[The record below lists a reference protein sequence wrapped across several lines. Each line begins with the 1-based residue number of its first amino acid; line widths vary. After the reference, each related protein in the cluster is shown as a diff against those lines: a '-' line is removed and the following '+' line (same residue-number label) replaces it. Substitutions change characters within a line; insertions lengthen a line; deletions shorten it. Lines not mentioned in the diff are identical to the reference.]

1 MGKTGKKSGKEI
13 TKGMPSAVVLT
24 VLIYVGLFFLAG
36 AWVVFK
42 VVPKKKQDTVVRVNQ
57 PKHIPLDR
65 PRPPVRIKKPP
76 SHSKAAPIISKTEVS
91 EFKTPDLPPGT
102 GGAGI
107 LSNFSPETPPIIPLP
122 APVENPIVQ
131 KESTG
136 SDLTGVYYDFK
147 RTRSGNYTG
156 AGADTYQEAV
166 RNFLKSGWNTSALS
180 RFYRSPEK
188 RYSSCMM
195 LPTMSSSAAPAAFG
209 EDPGSGAYWMIHYK
223 GEIVHPEDITFR
235 FWGVGDEFLVVR
247 LDQKIVFADVWPSSW
262 DTIVGSLW
270 RTNDPQSKRY
280 RLGHD
285 TTMGVG
291 DWVTLKGGEPVDME
305 IAVGDN
311 GGLAALMLLVEV
323 KGVEYERNSQGGP
336 ILPAF
341 KTDEFSHDLL
351 DLIYKDLAPNEACLT
366 NGPVFND
373 YASKEAE
380 QKEPA
385 E

>member
-1 MGKTGKKSGKEI
+1 MEKTEKKPGKER
-13 TKGMPSAVVLT
+13 TKGMPSAVVLS

-36 AWVVFK
+36 ALVVFT
-42 VVPKKKQDTVVRVNQ
+42 VVPKEKKDSFVVINPPRS
-57 PKHIPLDR
+57 IPLDPVQR
-65 PRPPVRIKKPP
+65 PMKIDKTPSPP
-76 SHSKAAPIISKTEVS
+76 KAALIVTDAEVS
-91 EFKTPDLPPGT
+91 TFKTPDLPPGA
-102 GGAGI
+102 AGSGMP
-107 LSNFSPETPPIIPLP
+107 SNFAPATPPIIPLP
-122 APVENPIVQ
+122 VPPKIPIAQEV
-131 KESTG
+131 STG
-136 SDLTGVYYDFK
+136 SDLTGVFYDFK

-156 AGADTYQEAV
+156 AGADTYREAV
-166 RNFLKSGWNTSALS
+166 RNFLKSDWSTTTLS

-188 RYSSCMM
+188 RYSTCMM

-209 EDPGSGAYWMIHYK
+209 EDPASGVYWMIHYK
-223 GEIVHPEDITFR
+223 GKIVHPKDITFR

-247 LDQKIVFADVWPSSW
+247 LDKKIVFADVWPSNW
-262 DTIVGSLW
+262 DDIVGSLW

-280 RLGHD
+280 LLGYD

-323 KGVEYERNSQGGP
+323 KGVKYERNDQGGP

-351 DLIYKDLAPNEACLT
+351 DLIYKDLTPGEACLT

-373 YASKEAE
+373 YASKETE
-380 QKEPA
+380 QKEQS
-385 E
+385 